1 MRPVRY
7 DDLDSWES
15 DDFVQ
20 DQITTPLFAHEC
32 VGMHQIGGDTER
44 HGSRDHDDDTSAD
57 YCDSYTIDPNDPT
70 LERFPSNWEE
80 IADTVRKL
88 EGGLNEDHATIDGKP
103 LSPVVSPVAPR
114 RLSCDPAADLV
125 SSPVTVSPVAQRKS
139 RHLEVPRSPH
149 GSVSS
154 DRSSALSLHSIPEA
168 AEAGIEEEDEA
179 YPAILE
185 WDAARVPRADAAR
198 SCSSEE
204 SEGVVMKGSV
214 SKVPALA
221 AQKQ

>member
-1 MRPVRY
+1 MY
-7 DDLDSWES
+7 DD
-15 DDFVQ
+15 
-20 DQITTPLFAHEC
+20 T
-32 VGMHQIGGDTER
+32 GGDTGK
-44 HGSRDHDDDTSAD
+44 HDSRDHDDDTSGI
-57 YCDSYTIDPNDPT
+57 YFDSYTIDPNDPT

-88 EGGLNEDHATIDGKP
+88 EGGLNEDHVTVDGQP
-103 LSPVVSPVAPR
+103 LSPTISPLAPR

-125 SSPVTVSPVAQRKS
+125 SSPVAVSPVAQRKT

-168 AEAGIEEEDEA
+168 AEVGIEEEDET
-179 YPAILE
+179 YPAILGWE
-185 WDAARVPRADAAR
+185 AASVPRAGAPG

-204 SEGVVMKGSV
+204 SDGVIMKGSAA
-214 SKVPALA
+214 KVPALA